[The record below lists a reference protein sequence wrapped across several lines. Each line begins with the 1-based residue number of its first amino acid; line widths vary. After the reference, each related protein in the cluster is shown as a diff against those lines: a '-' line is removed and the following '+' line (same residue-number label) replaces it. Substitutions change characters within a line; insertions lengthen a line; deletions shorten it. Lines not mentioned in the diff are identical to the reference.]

1 MTHGVHLQ
9 AGNVLLKLEVGPA
22 SAAAAAAGAAT
33 PVASGSSNEV
43 LVAKVA
49 DLGLA
54 CLLDDQDT
62 HISGVHRVSCCPVQR
77 RCY

>member
-1 MTHGVHLQ
+1 
-9 AGNVLLKLEVGPA
+9 VLLKLEVAPA

-33 PVASGSSNEV
+33 APSPTNSSSCSSNEV

-62 HISGVHRVSCCPVQR
+62 HISGVHRVSENCPCWPV
-77 RCY
+77 